1 MMPYQKSYWKTIYLA
16 GMVALS
22 IGGFSGFWLVR
33 GAILLPL
40 VSVSAS
46 AHPVLFWLSIVTG
59 IVAARLSCA
68 VALGGVLC
76 SIRDHRET
84 VGCSRVHHEPSK
96 KETRRVL

>member
-1 MMPYQKSYWKTIYLA
+1 MMPHQKSYWKTICLA
-16 GMVALS
+16 GMAALLIS
-22 IGGFSGFWLVR
+22 GLGGLWLAR

-40 VSVSAS
+40 VSVSAI

-59 IVAARLSCA
+59 IVAAMLSCA
-68 VALGGVLC
+68 VVLGGVLC